1 MEYMGKAVKK
11 AEKDMKKAV
20 EDKEKAVKKAE
31 KAVED
36 KEKAER
42 KYSEVK
48 HKLWL
53 QGENLLNIC
62 AVRVVLLWDDQ

>member
-1 MEYMGKAVKK
+1 M
-11 AEKDMKKAV
+11 
-20 EDKEKAVKKAE
+20 EDKEKAVKKAK